1 MANIRI
7 PNIATIIAAGRLG
20 RDPELGETKS
30 AVRKAVCKWTIA
42 IDQFRGREKTEPL
55 WLQCVCYGDIA
66 ERAAQALHKG
76 DPVQV
81 QGTLE
86 SYSGTAR
93 DGSARTYFQ
102 VLVSRFWELAWREEQ
117 GVAPANADDAPIPED
132 DIPF

>member
-7 PNIATIIAAGRLG
+7 PNIATIVAAGRLG
-20 RDPELGETKS
+20 RDPELGKTKS
-30 AVRKAVCKWTIA
+30 TGKAVCKWTIA
-42 IDQFRGREKTEPL
+42 IDQFKGREKTEPL
-55 WLQCVCYGDIA
+55 WLRCVCYGDMA
-66 ERAAQALHKG
+66 ERAAKGLHKG

-93 DGSARTYFQ
+93 DGNAQTYFQ
-102 VLVSRFWELAWREEQ
+102 VLVARFWPLAWPDEQ
-117 GVAPANADDAPIPED
+117 GVATGASDGDAIPDD